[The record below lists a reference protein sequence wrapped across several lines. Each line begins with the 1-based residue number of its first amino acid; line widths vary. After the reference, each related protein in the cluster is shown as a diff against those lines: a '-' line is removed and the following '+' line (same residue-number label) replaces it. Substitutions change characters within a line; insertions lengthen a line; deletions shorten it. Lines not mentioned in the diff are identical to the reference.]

1 MTVSLV
7 TLGSC
12 SSAELARTIQL
23 SLPFARKI
31 SRQWIFVLF
40 SSIEISSFSGYLAS
54 HGVLL
59 DGFDVLLTFSS
70 LGISS
75 SINEG
80 VKLAASDWT
89 LIIHSG
95 DHLLP
100 LDDQT
105 MLSIEA
111 SLLDP
116 SFSNSIHVFGTE
128 YLGSNGSLSSSNYCR
143 PRNWIQ
149 RMLPWVPHE
158 STFVPTRLYLNRL
171 YNTSFRS
178 AMDYEFFLYQT
189 LAGVNFIT
197 HSPIITRFAL
207 GGTSANI
214 YKSCMEVRHALV
226 INNFCGNNCLSRLLS
241 FPAFLYLMSSKYF
254 FLLMRSSY
262 LLHN

>member
-1 MTVSLV
+1 MVSLV

-12 SSAELARTIQL
+12 SSVELARTIQL
-23 SLPFARKI
+23 SLPFAKKI

-40 SSIEISSFSGYLAS
+40 SSIEISSFWAYLSS

-70 LGISS
+70 LGISA

-80 VKLAASDWT
+80 VKLATCDWT

-95 DHLLP
+95 DSLLP
-100 LDDQT
+100 LDDQS

-116 SFSNSIHVFGTE
+116 SCCNSIHVFGTE
-128 YLGSNGSLSSSNYCR
+128 YLGLHGSVSASNHCR
-143 PRNWIQ
+143 PRRWIQ

-158 STFVPTRLYLNRL
+158 STFVPTKLYRNRL
-171 YNTSFRS
+171 YNTNFCS
-178 AMDYEFFLYQT
+178 AMDYEFFLYQA
-189 LAGVNFIT
+189 LAGVNFVT
-197 HSPIITRFAL
+197 HPLIITSFML

-214 YKSCMEVRHALV
+214 YKSCKEACHALV
-226 INNFCGNNCLSRLLS
+226 INNFCGNNHLSRFLS
-241 FPAFLYLMSSKYF
+241 FFAFLYLMSSKYF
-254 FLLMRSSY
+254 FLLIRSSSR
-262 LLHN
+262 LHN